1 MPMMSS
7 AAAMTARLP
16 EMATARG
23 AATAPGAVAWSIV
36 IVAWLAGTVA
46 WLIGVVGV
54 VGWLTCIVGWP
65 AGVAGWL
72 TGMVP
77 GPTGT
82 IVPGASI
89 PVNLD
94 HAPCQP
100 SEVLGHRSNCCE
112 RGAPAIQIS

>member
-36 IVAWLAGTVA
+36 IVPWLTGTVPR
-46 WLIGVVGV
+46 LIGVVG
-54 VGWLTCIVGWP
+54 WLICIVGWP
-65 AGVAGWL
+65 ARVAGWL
-72 TGMVP
+72 TGVVP

-82 IVPGASI
+82 IVPGASVT
-89 PVNLD
+89 VNRD
-94 HAPCQP
+94 HARCQP
-100 SEVLGHRSNCCE
+100 SGVLGHRSN
-112 RGAPAIQIS
+112 